1 MWALSCWFVCVLGC
15 LEVIDVYLLGWK
27 NEDNMCARTDVIKR
41 TLVPEGTLVA
51 YLDHKTKVTGEQ
63 REG

>member
-1 MWALSCWFVCVLGC
+1 MEERGQYACV
-15 LEVIDVYLLGWK
+15 
-27 NEDNMCARTDVIKR
+27 RTDVIKR